1 MLDTL
6 HVRFA
11 VQEHWRK
18 EGTMRVTRRI
28 LVVIVAVMFVTG
40 LAFAG
45 DEPKQADNPNM
56 DRIVE
61 NLVHGLNIDNCG
73 VEHDC
78 LWLLGELKR
87 TEGIIR
93 ILELLH
99 DGSCEP
105 CRICAALA
113 LCRIGD
119 PRGTYAVKCAVKDD
133 PSPKVRNL
141 CAYFYNEYVRQ
152 GTFAFVPVPE
162 K

>member
-1 MLDTL
+1 
-6 HVRFA
+6 
-11 VQEHWRK
+11 
-18 EGTMRVTRRI
+18 MRAAGRI
-28 LVVIVAVMFVTG
+28 LLSVAAVMLVTG
-40 LAFAG
+40 LVIAG
-45 DEPKQADNPNM
+45 DEPKQVTDPNM
-56 DRIVE
+56 DRIVQ
-61 NLVHGLNIDNCG
+61 NLVIGLSIDNCG

-78 LWLLGELKR
+78 LWLLGEMKR

-99 DGSCEP
+99 DDSCEP

-141 CAYFYNEYVRQ
+141 CAYFYNEYVKQ
-152 GTFAFVPVPE
+152 GTFAFVAVPE